1 MLDLEKLEE
10 LFAQH
15 VFNLEQDII
24 YFPIRHHSPA
34 CAYHL
39 LQVLDQYQPEIVL
52 IEGPEMANKLIPVL
66 VDEGTKPPIS
76 LYYSY
81 RNTHNPKKKV
91 AFYYPMLEYSPEYAV
106 LKQASK
112 QGIPV
117 QFIDLNYR
125 SKEDDTLAKL
135 AKTSFQ
141 DESLLTDSQF
151 ITSLCEKMH
160 CRSFNE
166 LWEKIFE
173 IEGLTKL
180 SSTFVQ
186 EVFTYCTLS
195 RLCYTD
201 EQLQEEGNL
210 AREAFMRKCIAR
222 AKESY
227 KRILV
232 VTGGF
237 HTYGLVA
244 PPTLN
249 QSGSAVAAL
258 SGTNEQRV
266 ELQEEVTKQ
275 EVASQEKQEKVTG
288 KQQGEEQIYPMV
300 YTFEEAD
307 QLNGYASGMPY
318 VNYYQQI
325 WKQLSARKPT
335 EVFKQSNLFMIS
347 TLSKELRKNEE
358 TISTSDGIEAYA
370 MIQGLATMR
379 QKREGGVYELQD
391 SITSAFVKGETSFAN
406 VKPMELLSTLLTGN
420 EIGEVAPNGFIP
432 PIVKDFK
439 ESCSKLKL
447 HMRTTIQHRKPLDL
461 YSNEKHRQ
469 ISHLLH
475 CATYLDIGF
484 ASKKSG
490 PDFVNYIDIH
500 RMREIWSYTYT
511 SLVEA
516 RLIEYASYGGTVKEV
531 VIRKM
536 EDELEQI
543 PSHHSKEYAKRLME
557 SHRMGLETLSATLY
571 TAVKESL
578 LQDGSFL
585 SLCGTLSI
593 LNHMYSHRSLLGIQD
608 ESSLIPLLTQGYEQA
623 VSRMYQIYRSQ
634 PDEHRECIQA
644 LKILGMLAKRDD
656 ANFDQERLLDDIA
669 SLLQMPDLAPILE
682 GACIAILAQAYPV
695 RRSEIVIRARSY
707 ILGTPDKVK
716 LISSYLQGIFST
728 ARDVLLYD
736 DLLLR
741 SLNEL
746 FINLSHEQFV
756 EMAPELRLAF
766 TNFTAAEVNL
776 IMKQIAQFYH
786 VDVTILE
793 EEGISELVLVEAKTQ
808 DEAVRKEFAKWSLI

>member
-1 MLDLEKLEE
+1 VEKLVLDLDLGQLNE
-10 LFAQH
+10 LFTQH
-15 VFNLEQDII
+15 VFNLEQEVV

-34 CAYHL
+34 CSYHL
-39 LQVLDQYQPEIVL
+39 LQVLDQYNPEIVL

-66 VDEGTKPPIS
+66 ADEATKPPIS

-81 RNTHNPKKKV
+81 QDQQNPNKR
-91 AFYYPMLEYSPEYAV
+91 ASFYYPMLQFSPEYAV

-117 QFIDLNYR
+117 QFIDLNSR
-125 SKEDDTLAKL
+125 SKDEDTLAKL
-135 AKTSFQ
+135 TKTSFQ
-141 DESLLTDSQF
+141 DESLLADSQF
-151 ITSLCEKMH
+151 MISLCHKLH
-160 CRSFNE
+160 CRGFNE
-166 LWEKIFE
+166 LWEKVFE
-173 IEGLTKL
+173 IEGITK
-180 SSTFVQ
+180 TTIGFAQ

-195 RLCYTD
+195 RLCYND
-201 EQLQEEGNL
+201 EQLQEEGHL
-210 AREAFMRKCIAR
+210 AREDFMRNCIAQ
-222 AKESY
+222 AKARY

-244 PPTLN
+244 
-249 QSGSAVAAL
+249 
-258 SGTNEQRV
+258 
-266 ELQEEVTKQ
+266 
-275 EVASQEKQEKVTG
+275 SQEKQEKVAG
-288 KQQGEEQIYPMV
+288 KQEGEEQIYPMV
-300 YTFEEAD
+300 YTFQEAD

-325 WKQLSARKPT
+325 WKQLSGRKPT

-370 MIQGLATMR
+370 MIQGLAQLR

-391 SITSAFVKGETSFAN
+391 GIRTAFVKGEDSFAN
-406 VKPMELLSTLLTGN
+406 VKPLELLSALLTGN
-420 EIGEVAPNGFIP
+420 EIGEVAPNEFIP

-439 ESCSKLKL
+439 ESCSNLKL
-447 HMRTTIQHRKPLDL
+447 HMKTTGQHRKQLDL
-461 YSNEKHRQ
+461 YSNEKHRE

-475 CATYLDIGF
+475 CATYLDVGF
-484 ASKKSG
+484 ATKKSG

-500 RMREIWSYTYT
+500 RVRENWTYTYT

-516 RLIEYASYGGTVKEV
+516 RLVEYASYGGTVKEA

-536 EDELEQI
+536 EEELAQI
-543 PSHHSKEYAKRLME
+543 PSHHSKEYAKKLME
-557 SHRMGLETLSATLY
+557 SHRMGLEALSDSLFLAL
-571 TAVKESL
+571 KEAL

-593 LNHMYSHRSLLGIQD
+593 LNHMYSHRSLLGISD
-608 ESSLIPLLTQGYEQA
+608 ESALVPLLTLGYEQA
-623 VSRMYQIYRSQ
+623 VSRLYQIYRSQ
-634 PDEHRECIQA
+634 PDEHHECIQA
-644 LKILGMLAKRDD
+644 LKTLGMLAKRDET
-656 ANFDQERLLDDIA
+656 NFDQERLLDDLA
-669 SLLQMPDLAPILE
+669 SLLQFPDLAPMLE
-682 GACIAILAQAYPV
+682 GACIAILAQAYQI
-695 RRSEIVIRARSY
+695 RRPEIVTRARSY

-716 LISSYLQGIFST
+716 LISSYLQGVFAT

-736 DLLLR
+736 DVLLK

-746 FINLSHEQFV
+746 FMTLSHEQFI

-776 IMKQIAQFYH
+776 IMKQIARFHQ
-786 VDVTILE
+786 VDVTVLE
-793 EEGISELVLVEAKTQ
+793 EEGISETLLVEAKAQ

>member
-1 MLDLEKLEE
+1 VNKLVLDLDFGVEQLNE
-10 LFAQH
+10 LFTQH
-15 VFNLEQDII
+15 VFNLEQEVV

-34 CAYHL
+34 CSYHL
-39 LQVLDQYQPEIVL
+39 LQVLEQYHPEIVL
-52 IEGPEMANKLIPVL
+52 IEGPELANKLIPVL
-66 VDEGTKPPIS
+66 ADEATKPPIS

-81 RNTHNPKKKV
+81 QDEQNPDKQ
-91 AFYYPMLEYSPEYAV
+91 ASFYYPMLQFSPEYAV

-117 QFIDLNYR
+117 QFIDLNSR
-125 SKEDDTLAKL
+125 SKEDDSLVKL
-135 AKTSFQ
+135 TKNSFQ
-141 DESLLTDSQF
+141 DESLLADSQF
-151 ITSLCEKMH
+151 MITLCQKLH
-160 CRSFNE
+160 CRGFNE
-166 LWEKIFE
+166 LWEKVFE
-173 IEGLTKL
+173 IEGITK
-180 SSTFVQ
+180 SPTAFAQ

-201 EQLQEEGNL
+201 EQLAEEGHL
-210 AREAFMRKCIAR
+210 AREVFMRNCIAQ
-222 AKESY
+222 AKGSY

-244 PPTLN
+244 PPTFN

-258 SGTNEQRV
+258 SGANTNEQ
-266 ELQEEVTKQ
+266 QD
-275 EVASQEKQEKVTG
+275 
-288 KQQGEEQIYPMV
+288 EEQIYPMV
-300 YTFEEAD
+300 YTFQEAD

-370 MIQGLATMR
+370 MIQGLAQLR

-391 SITSAFVKGETSFAN
+391 GIRTAFIKGEDSFAN
-406 VKPMELLSTLLTGN
+406 VKPLELLSTLLTGN
-420 EIGEVAPNGFIP
+420 EIGEVAPNEFIP

-439 ESCSKLKL
+439 ESCSNLKL
-447 HMRTTIQHRKPLDL
+447 HMKTTGQHRKQLDL
-461 YSNEKHRQ
+461 YSNEKHRE

-475 CATYLDIGF
+475 CASYLDVGF
-484 ASKKSG
+484 ATKKSG

-500 RMREIWSYTYT
+500 RVRENWTYTYT

-516 RLIEYASYGGTVKEV
+516 RLVEYASYGGTVKEA

-536 EDELEQI
+536 EEELTQI
-543 PSHHSKEYAKRLME
+543 PSHHSKEYAKKLME
-557 SHRMGLETLSATLY
+557 SHRMGLEALSQSLY
-571 TAVKESL
+571 IALNEAL

-593 LNHMYSHRSLLGIQD
+593 LNHMYSHRSLLGISD
-608 ESSLIPLLTQGYEQA
+608 ESSLVPLLTQGYEQA
-623 VSRMYQIYRSQ
+623 VSRLHQIYRSQ
-634 PDEHRECIQA
+634 PDEHHQCIQA
-644 LKILGMLAKRDD
+644 LKILGMLAKRDET
-656 ANFDQERLLDDIA
+656 NFDQERLLDDLA
-669 SLLQMPDLAPILE
+669 SLLQLPDLAPMLE
-682 GACIAILAQAYPV
+682 GACIAILAQAYHS
-695 RRSEIVIRARSY
+695 RRPEIITRARSY
-707 ILGTPDKVK
+707 MLGTPDKVK
-716 LISSYLQGIFST
+716 LISSYLQGVFAT

-736 DLLLR
+736 DVLLN

-746 FINLSHEQFV
+746 FITLSHEQFI

-776 IMKQIAQFYH
+776 IMKQIAGYH
-786 VDVTILE
+786 QVDVTVLE
-793 EEGISELVLVEAKTQ
+793 EEGISEALLVEAKAQ
-808 DEAVRKEFAKWSLI
+808 DEAVRKEFAKWNLI

>member
-1 MLDLEKLEE
+1 VEKLVLDLDLGQLNE
-10 LFAQH
+10 LFTQH
-15 VFNLEQDII
+15 VFNLEQEVV

-34 CAYHL
+34 CSYHL
-39 LQVLDQYQPEIVL
+39 LQVLDQYNPEIVL

-66 VDEGTKPPIS
+66 ADEATKPPIS

-81 RNTHNPKKKV
+81 QDQQNPNKR
-91 AFYYPMLEYSPEYAV
+91 ASFYYPMLQFSPEYAV

-117 QFIDLNYR
+117 QFIDLNSR
-125 SKEDDTLAKL
+125 SKDEDTLAKL
-135 AKTSFQ
+135 TKTSFQ
-141 DESLLTDSQF
+141 DESLLADSQF
-151 ITSLCEKMH
+151 MISLCHKLH
-160 CRSFNE
+160 CRGFNE
-166 LWEKIFE
+166 LWEKVFE
-173 IEGLTKL
+173 IEGITK
-180 SSTFVQ
+180 TTIGFAQ

-195 RLCYTD
+195 RLCYND
-201 EQLQEEGNL
+201 EQLQEEGHL
-210 AREAFMRKCIAR
+210 AREDFMRNCIAQ
-222 AKESY
+222 AKARY

-244 PPTLN
+244 
-249 QSGSAVAAL
+249 
-258 SGTNEQRV
+258 
-266 ELQEEVTKQ
+266 
-275 EVASQEKQEKVTG
+275 SQEKQEKVAG
-288 KQQGEEQIYPMV
+288 KQEGEEQIYPMV
-300 YTFEEAD
+300 YTFQEAD

-325 WKQLSARKPT
+325 WKQLSGRKPT

-370 MIQGLATMR
+370 MIQGLAQLR

-391 SITSAFVKGETSFAN
+391 GIRTAFVKGEDSFAN
-406 VKPMELLSTLLTGN
+406 VKPLELLSALLTGN
-420 EIGEVAPNGFIP
+420 EIGEVAPNEFIP

-439 ESCSKLKL
+439 ESCSNLKL
-447 HMRTTIQHRKPLDL
+447 HMKTTGQHRKQLDL
-461 YSNEKHRQ
+461 YSNEKHRE

-475 CATYLDIGF
+475 CASYLDVGF
-484 ASKKSG
+484 ATKKSG

-500 RMREIWSYTYT
+500 RVRENWTYTYT

-516 RLIEYASYGGTVKEV
+516 RLVEYASYGGTVKEA

-536 EDELEQI
+536 EEELAQI
-543 PSHHSKEYAKRLME
+543 PSHHSKEYAKKLME
-557 SHRMGLETLSATLY
+557 SHRMGLEALSDSLFLAL
-571 TAVKESL
+571 KEAL

-593 LNHMYSHRSLLGIQD
+593 LNHMYSHRSLLGISD
-608 ESSLIPLLTQGYEQA
+608 ESALVPLLTLGYEQA
-623 VSRMYQIYRSQ
+623 VSRLYQIYRSQ
-634 PDEHRECIQA
+634 PDEHHECIQA
-644 LKILGMLAKRDD
+644 LKTLGMLAKRDET
-656 ANFDQERLLDDIA
+656 NFDQERLLDDLA
-669 SLLQMPDLAPILE
+669 SLLQFPDLAPMLE
-682 GACIAILAQAYPV
+682 GACIAILAQAYQI
-695 RRSEIVIRARSY
+695 RRPEIVTRARSY

-716 LISSYLQGIFST
+716 LISSYLQGVFAT

-736 DLLLR
+736 DVLLK

-746 FINLSHEQFV
+746 FMTLSHEQFI

-776 IMKQIAQFYH
+776 IMKQIARFHQ
-786 VDVTILE
+786 VDVTVLE
-793 EEGISELVLVEAKTQ
+793 EEGISETLLVEAKAQ